1 METETEQPETINQ
14 TERELQIQTNIELA
28 AELQEEAQ
36 IVSVKSLIYF
46 IMWNIFVI
54 TTHIVII
61 TLNYNSECRTN
72 TKLVSWLIVLTVKQ
86 FLANLPS
93 RPLSFVWERYPG
105 YISWSFYHKYQQF
118 ISFLSFFGFY

>member
-46 IMWNIFVI
+46 IMWNIFN
-54 TTHIVII
+54 HFKII
-61 TLNYNSECRTN
+61 
-72 TKLVSWLIVLTVKQ
+72 
-86 FLANLPS
+86 NL
-93 RPLSFVWERYPG
+93 
-105 YISWSFYHKYQQF
+105 
-118 ISFLSFFGFY
+118 